1 MNVLMLIAQ
10 VAQSSSDRWADLLF
24 GLDQNQRFVI
34 LLVAIGCTAGV
45 ICTLVGCVSSAAST
59 MHRHRL
65 EAEMKR
71 DMLDRGMNAEE
82 IARVVE
88 SSQPKDFLERWA
100 AACNKKKVG

>member
-1 MNVLMLIAQ
+1 MNEFMLLAQ
-10 VAQSSSDRWADLLF
+10 ATTDRWADFLF

-34 LLVAIGCTAGV
+34 LIVAIGCATGI
-45 ICTLVGCVSSAAST
+45 ICTVVGCVSEAAST

-65 EAEMKR
+65 ESEMKR

-100 AACNKKKVG
+100 ASCGKKKVG